1 MKPFQINLIN
11 ALVLI
16 GLGLWAYLT
25 ADKASPTA
33 LIPVGFGAI
42 FLIATP
48 LFRKDNKVV
57 AHIIVLLTLLL
68 IVALFMP
75 LMSRIKAE
83 DTLGIARVATMIGV
97 STIAMII
104 YIKSFIDARKA
115 RAKA

>member
-1 MKPFQINLIN
+1 MKPFQINFLN

-16 GLGLWAYLT
+16 ALGLWAYLT

-48 LFRKDNKVV
+48 LFRKGNKIVI
-57 AHIIVLLTLLL
+57 HIIVLLTLLL

-75 LMSRIKAE
+75 LKSRIDAA
-83 DTLGIARVATMIGV
+83 DNLGIARVAAMIGV
-97 STIAMII
+97 SAIAMII
-104 YIKSFIDARKA
+104 YIKSFVDARRA
-115 RAKA
+115 RS

>member
-11 ALVLI
+11 GLVLVAM
-16 GLGLWAYLT
+16 GLWAYFS
-25 ADKASPTA
+25 ADKPSPTA
-33 LIPVGFGAI
+33 LIPVGFGVI

-57 AHIIVLLTLLL
+57 AHIVVLLTLLL

-75 LMSRIKAE
+75 LRSRIAAE
-83 DTLGIARVATMIGV
+83 DNVGIFRVATMIGV
-97 STIAMII
+97 SVVAMII
-104 YIKSFIDARKA
+104 YVRSFIEAR